1 MLFSSSSFSE
11 VALADIKLERRE
23 FYFEISPTLNE
34 TWTSLVAPVIG
45 TTLTTLDSASSFS
58 EVAFSQLSM
67 AGLSLRSKRETWS
80 DRFIDTTTSETW
92 SNVSPSG
99 SETWST
105 ISPSSNETWV
115 DKNLTIIQDNNMA
128 STYTANSGVEKIG
141 AGEQAGAWGTTT
153 NNNLD
158 ILDRAINGVGAITLS
173 GTTHTLTTSDGTLSD
188 GGFKVLVLGG
198 SPSGTNTITISPN
211 DQDKMYFVQNG
222 TNQTVTFTQGS
233 GANVSIVAGSKGM
246 IYADGAGS
254 GAAVVDL
261 TASIDVSALRLAGT
275 AITSTAAELN
285 KLDGVNSTTAELNIV
300 DGDTSVGTTAVA
312 AGDGI
317 VTNDAGTM
325 RHTTAAT
332 FSTYFNANLVEVPT
346 ALNMSGTVTL
356 TPSGAQSVYQRLTVA
371 SGSQTLRIAITNL
384 LAGQHVII
392 DKTTSANSLT
402 IDWTN
407 SSAVTSSGIT
417 LGSSVEFAI
426 GIFNGAGFSFTETV
440 KFQVLH
446 EYTIN
451 IGSRVY

>member
-1 MLFSSSSFSE
+1 
-11 VALADIKLERRE
+11 
-23 FYFEISPTLNE
+23 
-34 TWTSLVAPVIG
+34 
-45 TTLTTLDSASSFS
+45 
-58 EVAFSQLSM
+58 
-67 AGLSLRSKRETWS
+67 
-80 DRFIDTTTSETW
+80 
-92 SNVSPSG
+92 
-99 SETWST
+99 
-105 ISPSSNETWV
+105 
-115 DKNLTIIQDNNMA
+115 MA

-261 TASIDVSALRLAGT
+261 TASIDVSALRLAGS
-275 AITSTAAELN
+275 AVTSTAAELN

-332 FSTYFNANLVEVPT
+332 FSTYFNANVYSAPSAIT
-346 ALNMSGTVTL
+346 STSTL
-356 TPSGAQSVYQRLTVA
+356 TPSAAQSIYQRVDTSGGNVTVTLAIGSLAIGQYIILDKTSSSNTMTVA
-371 SGSQTLRIAITNL
+371 YPSNSQGVSLGNSASFAVAINQNGS
-384 LAGQHVII
+384 
-392 DKTTSANSLT
+392 
-402 IDWTN
+402 
-407 SSAVTSSGIT
+407 
-417 LGSSVEFAI
+417 
-426 GIFNGAGFSFTETV
+426 IFTFIESI
-440 KFQVLH
+440 KF
-446 EYTIN
+446 
-451 IGSRVY
+451 

>member
-1 MLFSSSSFSE
+1 
-11 VALADIKLERRE
+11 
-23 FYFEISPTLNE
+23 
-34 TWTSLVAPVIG
+34 
-45 TTLTTLDSASSFS
+45 
-58 EVAFSQLSM
+58 
-67 AGLSLRSKRETWS
+67 
-80 DRFIDTTTSETW
+80 
-92 SNVSPSG
+92 
-99 SETWST
+99 
-105 ISPSSNETWV
+105 
-115 DKNLTIIQDNNMA
+115 MA
-128 STYTANSGVEKIG
+128 STYTANSGIEKIG

-173 GTTHTLTTSDGTLSD
+173 GTTHTLTTSDGSLSD
-188 GGFKVLVLGG
+188 GGYKVIVLGG

-211 DQDKMYFVQNG
+211 DQDKMYFVQNS

-233 GANVSIVAGSKGM
+233 GANVSIVAGSKCM

-261 TASIDVSALRLAGT
+261 TANIDVEALRLDGT
-275 AITSTAAELN
+275 AITSTAAEIN
-285 KLDGVNSTTAELNIV
+285 KLDGVNSTTTELNIV

-371 SGSQTLRIAITNL
+371 SGSQTLRIAVTNL
-384 LAGQHVII
+384 LVGQHVII

-407 SSAVTSSGIT
+407 NSAVTSSGIT

-440 KFQVLH
+440 KF
-446 EYTIN
+446 
-451 IGSRVY
+451 